1 MYKWNLQG
9 SWLGASQGLG
19 ASKGRGAS
27 QGRGHH
33 RGGRIARDG
42 GIAGG
47 GGITW
52 EGGSQGRG
60 HPRGRGA
67 SQRRGTSQ
75 GHIAREAKNVEIFF
89 SSLFPWAFLISKHQR
104 LTRGFP
110 ILREISRPSSGNSMK
125 KRKDVTVQ
133 IVWTS

>member
-1 MYKWNLQG
+1 MELTGFMVGGIARAGGIAGKG
-9 SWLGASQGLG
+9 GIAGEGA
-19 ASKGRGAS
+19 
-27 QGRGHH
+27 HH

-60 HPRGRGA
+60 A
-67 SQRRGTSQ
+67 SQGRGTSQ

-89 SSLFPWAFLISKHQR
+89 SSLFSWAFLISKHQR

-110 ILREISRPSSGNSMK
+110 ILREISRPTSGDSMK
-125 KRKDVTVQ
+125 KRKDVTIQ

>member
-1 MYKWNLQG
+1 MELTGFMVGGIARAGGITGEGG
-9 SWLGASQGLG
+9 STGE
-19 ASKGRGAS
+19 GAS
-27 QGRGHH
+27 QGRKDCKRWGHC
-33 RGGRIARDG
+33 R
-42 GIAGG
+42 G

-67 SQRRGTSQ
+67 SQ

-89 SSLFPWAFLISKHQR
+89 SSLFSWAFLISKHQR

-110 ILREISRPSSGNSMK
+110 ILREISRPTSGDSMK
-125 KRKDVTVQ
+125 KRKDVTIQ